1 VSSASCTRRGSRE
14 ASWAAATVRL
24 SSATGPFRISRGEFG
39 VAEDDQGAWEQPRVA
54 DALAQFERMPEL
66 PDGLLRA
73 DVFKQVVEAE
83 VPVNLR
89 AAVPVAAGPRPGV
102 TYPDPVAPHRYR

>member
-1 VSSASCTRRGSRE
+1 
-14 ASWAAATVRL
+14 
-24 SSATGPFRISRGEFG
+24 
-39 VAEDDQGAWEQPRVA
+39 
-54 DALAQFERMPEL
+54 MPEL

-89 AAVPVAAGPRPGV
+89 AAVPVAAGPGPGV